1 MDYIIDPD
9 GDMLLIV
16 EQCSGNLHLDLV
28 QKESSA
34 PAAFPLGPTPDVQ
47 TIDEPVM
54 SPTQSQSQSQLLL
67 DNASYAGNSGPPVAI
82 AKTAMLKIRVSSK
95 HLTLASS
102 YFRQRLV
109 PETDDHRPVEKDV
122 VPACVED
129 IDALLIML
137 DIIHG
142 QTRKVP
148 RSVTFKKLFMIAVLV
163 EHYECVEA
171 MEAFAEVWVEK
182 LKGEIPVVYSE
193 DLVKWI
199 GIAWIFRLESLFQK
213 TTRTAIRRC
222 TGPISAMDVPIPLAL
237 IEEIEYSRQST
248 VDDIVDRLSRRINWE
263 LMPDANLYCCK
274 DCDTMVL
281 GTLVR
286 QLKIHELYPLPLPP
300 FRGFSVDF
308 LLQTLAT
315 FPEPRCYELVHSMC
329 GKLSKCHL
337 MPKAKDLVEKV
348 NKEVTGLVLRNAHF

>member
-1 MDYIIDPD
+1 MDYIIDPE

-16 EQCSGNLHLDLV
+16 EECSGNLHLDLV

-34 PAAFPLGPTPDVQ
+34 PAAFHLGPTPDVQ
-47 TIDEPVM
+47 TIDEPVL
-54 SPTQSQSQSQLLL
+54 SPAQSQSKSQLPL
-67 DNASYAGNSGPPVAI
+67 DSASNVGNSGPPVAI
-82 AKTAMLKIRVSSK
+82 AKTVMLKIRVSSK

-129 IDALLIML
+129 VDALLIML

-148 RSVTFKKLFMIAVLV
+148 RSITFKKLFMIAVLV

-171 MEAFAEVWVEK
+171 MEAFAEVWAEK
-182 LKGEIPVVYSE
+182 LKGEVPAVYSE

-237 IEEIEYSRQST
+237 IASPRLEILSICGSSRQDHGT
-248 VDDIVDRLSRRINWE
+248 RG
-263 LMPDANLYCCK
+263 NLLVNRWYWRG
-274 DCDTMVL
+274 L
-281 GTLVR
+281 G
-286 QLKIHELYPLPLPP
+286 
-300 FRGFSVDF
+300 F
-308 LLQTLAT
+308 
-315 FPEPRCYELVHSMC
+315 
-329 GKLSKCHL
+329 
-337 MPKAKDLVEKV
+337 
-348 NKEVTGLVLRNAHF
+348 GLRRNAYHMDFGMVWIFAINQYWSYWLVMSHSYVE

>member
-1 MDYIIDPD
+1 MSSLPVTRKYPLTRTPTPMNYLSSPSAPSATAMDYIIDPD

-28 QKESSA
+28 QKGNHLRPTKLLFTDTLILLCCMLESSA

-237 IEEIEYSRQST
+237 IG
-248 VDDIVDRLSRRINWE
+248 E
-263 LMPDANLYCCK
+263 LP
-274 DCDTMVL
+274 
-281 GTLVR
+281 
-286 QLKIHELYPLPLPP
+286 IIYPLVYYL
-300 FRGFSVDF
+300 FGVTD
-308 LLQTLAT
+308 
-315 FPEPRCYELVHSMC
+315 RC
-329 GKLSKCHL
+329 
-337 MPKAKDLVEKV
+337 
-348 NKEVTGLVLRNAHF
+348 

>member
-1 MDYIIDPD
+1 
-9 GDMLLIV
+9 ML
-16 EQCSGNLHLDLV
+16 
-28 QKESSA
+28 ESSA
-34 PAAFPLGPTPDVQ
+34 LADFPLGPTPDVQ
-47 TIDEPVM
+47 TIDEPVL
-54 SPTQSQSQSQLLL
+54 SPTQSQSQSQLPL
-67 DNASYAGNSGPPVAI
+67 DNASSAGNSGQPVAI
-82 AKTAMLKIRVSSK
+82 AKTVMLKIRVSSK

-129 IDALLIML
+129 VDALLIML

-148 RSVTFKKLFMIAVLV
+148 RSITFKKLFMIAVLV

-171 MEAFAEVWVEK
+171 MEAFAEVWAEK

-237 IEEIEYSRQST
+237 IGELPIIYSLAYCLFGVT
-248 VDDIVDRLSRRINWE
+248 DR
-263 LMPDANLYCCK
+263 C
-274 DCDTMVL
+274 
-281 GTLVR
+281 
-286 QLKIHELYPLPLPP
+286 
-300 FRGFSVDF
+300 
-308 LLQTLAT
+308 
-315 FPEPRCYELVHSMC
+315 
-329 GKLSKCHL
+329 
-337 MPKAKDLVEKV
+337 
-348 NKEVTGLVLRNAHF
+348 

>member
-1 MDYIIDPD
+1 
-9 GDMLLIV
+9 
-16 EQCSGNLHLDLV
+16 
-28 QKESSA
+28 
-34 PAAFPLGPTPDVQ
+34 
-47 TIDEPVM
+47 
-54 SPTQSQSQSQLLL
+54 
-67 DNASYAGNSGPPVAI
+67 
-82 AKTAMLKIRVSSK
+82 MLKIRVSSK

-109 PETDDHRPVEKDV
+109 PETADHRPVEKDV

-129 IDALLIML
+129 VDALLIML

-148 RSVTFKKLFMIAVLV
+148 RLISFKKLFMIAVLV

-171 MEAFAEVWVEK
+171 MEAFAEVWTEN
-182 LKGEIPVVYSE
+182 LKGEIPLVYSE

-237 IEEIEYSRQST
+237 IGEWLSYTPLSNVHLVPSIDANDIAEPEEIEYSRQST
-248 VDDIVDRLSRRINWE
+248 VDDIVDRLFRRINWE
-263 LMPDANLYCCK
+263 LMPDTNLYCCG
-274 DCDTMVL
+274 DCDAMIL
-281 GTLVR
+281 GALVR

-300 FRGFSVDF
+300 FRGISVDF
-308 LLQTLAT
+308 LLQTLT
-315 FPEPRCYELVHSMC
+315 TLPEPRCYELVHSIC

-348 NKEVTGLVLRNAHF
+348 DKEVTGLVLRNAHF